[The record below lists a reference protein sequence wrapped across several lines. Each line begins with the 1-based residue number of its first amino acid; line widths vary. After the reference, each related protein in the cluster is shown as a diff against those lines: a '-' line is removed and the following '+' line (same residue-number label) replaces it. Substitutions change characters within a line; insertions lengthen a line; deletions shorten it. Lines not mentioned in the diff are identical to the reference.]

1 VAVYE
6 VTLPKYY
13 YTAATGDAP
22 LAEPT
27 PEMLVGGQLRL
38 VLHFSIAVIKSECGT
53 ARPRTH
59 QLNLSIQGG
68 IDKVL
73 EGLLGSTK

>member
-1 VAVYE
+1 MSFSSNAGHAAVCWPSGPVAVYE

-38 VLHFSIAVIKSECGT
+38 VLHFSIAVIKSE
-53 ARPRTH
+53 
-59 QLNLSIQGG
+59 S
-68 IDKVL
+68 
-73 EGLLGSTK
+73 

>member
-1 VAVYE
+1 VYE

-38 VLHFSIAVIKSECGT
+38 VLHFSIATIKSKYGT
-53 ARPRTH
+53 
-59 QLNLSIQGG
+59 
-68 IDKVL
+68 VL
-73 EGLLGSTK
+73 AAC